1 MQHAFK
7 NPSRSPYY
15 LKMQH
20 VGEAKSR
27 GGADPVAAAG
37 AEQTSLISKTEPR

>member
-1 MQHAFK
+1 MQRAFK
-7 NPSRSPYY
+7 NPSQSPYY
-15 LKMQH
+15 LKVQH

-27 GGADPVAAAG
+27 GGADPAAAVG

>member
-7 NPSRSPYY
+7 NPSRSPHY

-20 VGEAKSR
+20 VGAAKSR
-27 GGADPVAAAG
+27 GGAAPAAAAG
-37 AEQTSLISKTEPR
+37 AEQTSLISKTELR